1 MTYDVAMDVQLL
13 YKLVEDVKQHYGE
26 RGLLGDD
33 NVYKNVIGFGHVGDG
48 VSLLLLLLLLLF

>member
-33 NVYKNVIGFGHVGDG
+33 NVYKHVIGFGHVGDG
-48 VSLLLLLLLLLF
+48 VSL